1 MGSSASIRTIPNY
14 PYWIFDHCLGWLLL
28 VCLFRHFR
36 PQALTTHPLLSHTII
51 FEDLEYW
58 QWLWPAVAIWSADR
72 FLRLVRLV
80 YCNLHVKI
88 NLENRVQSTC
98 SWAIYDETSNV
109 VRLQLKPGCS
119 LRPAAGQYYFLYQPF
134 RLTGWEG
141 HPFTMGAW
149 SYGSVSGPESS
160 TSKATSVDVAQ
171 VPLLSD
177 SSSGSERDETTSGP
191 ATTPYDLQLTFW
203 IRPYDGWTRQLRE
216 ECLRSA
222 DRRTNATILLEG
234 PYGHTFPIW
243 NYESVMFVVGGT
255 GIAAAVPYIQEHFR
269 RSASSN
275 TRTQGI
281 HLVWTSRQSSFIA
294 DIITR
299 ELRPALARDDI
310 RLSFYVT
317 DANDIGSSRDDL
329 FGLEIELIAGRPD
342 LASLVTQHVHEARLT
357 DCSTA
362 VVVCGPRGMANETR
376 TGVHARLQQ
385 GYQVEY
391 VEESFSW

>member
-1 MGSSASIRTIPNY
+1 
-14 PYWIFDHCLGWLLL
+14 
-28 VCLFRHFR
+28 
-36 PQALTTHPLLSHTII
+36 
-51 FEDLEYW
+51 
-58 QWLWPAVAIWSADR
+58 
-72 FLRLVRLV
+72 
-80 YCNLHVKI
+80 
-88 NLENRVQSTC
+88 
-98 SWAIYDETSNV
+98 
-109 VRLQLKPGCS
+109 
-119 LRPAAGQYYFLYQPF
+119 
-134 RLTGWEG
+134 
-141 HPFTMGAW
+141 MGAW
-149 SYGSVSGPESS
+149 SYESVSGLESS

-191 ATTPYDLQLTFW
+191 ATAPHDLQLTFW

-216 ECLRSA
+216 DCLRSA

-234 PYGHTFPIW
+234 PYGLTFPIW
-243 NYESVMFVVGGT
+243 NYESILFVVGGT

-269 RSASSN
+269 RSASAN

-281 HLVWTSRQSSFIA
+281 HLVWTSRQASFIA
-294 DIITR
+294 DIAAR
-299 ELRPALARDDI
+299 ELRPTLARNDI
-310 RLSFYVT
+310 RLSLYVT
-317 DANDIGSSRDDL
+317 NASNIDSS
-329 FGLEIELIAGRPD
+329 GLEIELIAGRPD
-342 LASLVTQHVHEARLT
+342 LASLVTQHVHEARLS